1 MTAEPQIRT
10 VSFVNKQP
18 KETLTW
24 LLFIHITTGSAQTID
39 HFCEVT
45 EKLAEAGPIDGLLA
59 HAEGTS
65 EKGFQVVSIWESK
78 GHLDRFEAAR
88 LFSAFNASSLPLG
101 TLMKTTSFTTF
112 DSDYLA
118 VPATR

>member
-24 LLFIHITTGSAQTID
+24 LLSIHITTGSAQTID

-59 HAEGTS
+59 HAVGTS

-78 GHLDRFEAAR
+78 GHLDRFEAER
-88 LFSAFNASSLPLG
+88 LFSAFNASSVPLD